1 MNFFSKNLRYL
12 RERKKLEQQDLAEQ
26 LNIPQST
33 LSCWE
38 NGIRTPKVEQ
48 IIDIANY
55 FGVGIDIVSRD
66 YSKNDEYIIKEPD
79 SKINEN
85 DKTISRFNT
94 LYSKLRDLP
103 EDKQKI
109 VFNVT
114 ESIIK
119 EIDEKND
126 NN

>member
-12 RERKKLEQQDLAEQ
+12 REREKLEQQDLAEQ

>member
-66 YSKNDEYIIKEPD
+66 YSKNDEYIIKEPN

-85 DKTISRFNT
+85 DKTISRLNA

-109 VFNVT
+109 IFNVT